1 MSQNAQEGAVM
12 LATLT
17 EKLGSATIKVAAT
30 ESGEA
35 VLIGLAGAIPLVMT
49 VAGIL
54 SKSISESKGRTEH
67 PASYATEDNILLAS
81 LLLARSAI
89 PTPCALGTGISMS
102 LTPDLYVDAIRDFTA
117 LRPQVAIDTFVR
129 ADVLAMANNN
139 HGVDGGELL
148 AGILSKRLN

>member
-30 ESGEA
+30 DSGDA
-35 VLIGLAGAIPLVMT
+35 VLIGLAGAIPLALT

-54 SKSISESKGRTEH
+54 SKSFVETQDRNVH

-89 PTPCALGTGISMS
+89 LTPCALGTGISMS
-102 LTPDLYVDAIRDFTA
+102 LTPDLYADALRDFTL
-117 LRPQVAIDTFVR
+117 LRPQVSLDSFVR
-129 ADVLAMANNN
+129 SDVLAMASDN

>member
-17 EKLGSATIKVAAT
+17 ERLGSATIKVAST
-30 ESGEA
+30 ESSEA

-54 SKSISESKGRTEH
+54 SRSISESKGRTEH

-89 PTPCALGTGISMS
+89 LTPCPSGTGISMS
-102 LTPDLYVDAIRDFTA
+102 LTPDLYADALRDFTL
-117 LRPQVAIDTFVR
+117 LRPQVSLDSFVR
-129 ADVLAMANNN
+129 SDVLAMASDNR
-139 HGVDGGELL
+139 GVDGGELL